1 VLLARSVQ
9 RAVKVLHVTPTYV
22 PAWRYGGPIV
32 SVHGLC
38 KALVRRGHDVHVYT
52 TTVDGDGDLDVPF
65 GIAQDVDGVRVTY
78 FRCDGPRRLYWSSA
92 LRSALDHGCGG
103 FDVIHAH
110 ACFLLPP
117 TWAARA
123 AKRAGRPYVFS
134 PRGMLVH
141 DLIARR
147 SAAIKRA
154 WIRLFDAPTL
164 RDAAAVHVTSDVER
178 DDLLAVVPGTTRF
191 AVVANGVDLV
201 AADKRAS
208 RAPGDL
214 RVLYLGRV
222 SWKKG
227 IDLAIR
233 AVAAVPGANLRVVG
247 NDEEGLRPQLE
258 ALVQQLR
265 AVDRVQW
272 SGPLYGADKDAAYAD
287 ADVLLLP
294 SLSENFGNTVLEAMA
309 AGLPVVCTPGVG
321 AGALVRAADCGLAI
335 ERKVDALAD
344 ALRRLAADA
353 GLRERM
359 GAAGRA
365 AAAEHSWDA
374 KAAEMEQVYA
384 SCVAAAA
391 RAA

>member
-1 VLLARSVQ
+1 MR
-9 RAVKVLHVTPTYV
+9 VLHVTPTYV

-38 KALVRRGHDVHVYT
+38 KALVRRGHDMHVYT
-52 TTVDGDGDLDVPF
+52 TTVDGDGDLNVPV

-92 LRSALDHGCGG
+92 LRAALDSGCGG

-117 TWAARA
+117 TWSARA
-123 AKRAGRPYVFS
+123 SKRAGRPYVFS
-134 PRGMLVH
+134 PRGMLVQ

-154 WIRLFDAPTL
+154 WIRLFDARTL
-164 RDAAAVHVTSDVER
+164 RDAAAVHVTSGVER
-178 DDLLAVVPGTTRF
+178 DDLLAVVPGITRF

-201 AADKRAS
+201 AADERAS

-233 AVAAVPGANLRVVG
+233 AVAAVPGAILRVVG